1 MPHSMTKF
9 WLLGLV
15 YVVASDDGQE
25 ISEGVLLGGIDVAEL
40 VVVSLEDSEVAEL
53 DRLDDKLD
61 CDDDNPVLE
70 LELAVV
76 VLVPSFKS
84 LAPQT
89 AGMFTAEP
97 TAFLR

>member
-1 MPHSMTKF
+1 MP
-9 WLLGLV
+9 
-15 YVVASDDGQE
+15 
-25 ISEGVLLGGIDVAEL
+25 
-40 VVVSLEDSEVAEL
+40 VVVVTYH
-53 DRLDDKLD
+53 D
-61 CDDDNPVLE
+61 CNDNDNDDNPVLE